1 MDIYLSVNNRAEVFM
16 LPVVPSSFTISKPQT
31 TNTFETVSMGE
42 LLLIGEPKL
51 KSITLSSFFPI
62 AGHNYPFLRNR
73 SMWAWDYVYTIDTWI
88 SKKLP
93 IRLTITGTPIN
104 MAVAVKNFEYE
115 IRSDGDLWYTLEL
128 EEFNLLENGGIQ
140 TADAEEELTMSQY
153 EELKQ
158 DISNLTAIVND
169 LANPMIYNYID
180 NNMPSWAHEAVQ
192 AAVDAGVLTGSG
204 EGWSLTF
211 TDLKTLVW
219 MHRLGLFNR

>member
-16 LPVVPSSFTISKPQT
+16 LPVIPSSFTISKPQT
-31 TNTFETVSMGE
+31 TNIFETVSKGE

-62 AGHNYPFLRNR
+62 QGHNYPFLRNR
-73 SMWAWDYVYTIDTWI
+73 SMWGWDYVNKIDDWI
-88 SKKLP
+88 EQKLP

-128 EEFNLLENGGIQ
+128 EEFNLLENGGAAAAE
-140 TADAEEELTMSQY
+140 TEEELTVGQY

-158 DISNLTAIVND
+158 DITNLTAIVSD

-180 NNMPSWAHEAVQ
+180 ENMPSWAHEAVQ

-204 EGWSLTF
+204 DGWNLTF

-219 MHRLGLFNR
+219 MHRLGLFNQ

>member
-31 TNTFETVSMGE
+31 TNTFETVSKGE

-62 AGHNYPFLRNR
+62 AGHNYSFLRNR
-73 SMWAWDYVYTIDTWI
+73 SMWGWDYVNKIDDWI
-88 SKKLP
+88 GQKLP

-104 MAVAVKNFEYE
+104 MAVAVTNFEYE

-128 EEFNLLENGGIQ
+128 EEFNLLENSSAAVAE
-140 TADAEEELTMSQY
+140 TEEELTVGQY

-158 DISNLTAIVND
+158 DIANLTAIVSD

-180 NNMPSWAHEAVQ
+180 DNMPEWARSAVQ
-192 AAVDAGVLTGSG
+192 AAVDAGVLSGTGG
-204 EGWSLTF
+204 GWDLTYN
-211 TDLKTLVW
+211 DLKTLTW
-219 MHRLGLFNR
+219 MHRSGAF

>member
-1 MDIYLSVNNRAEVFM
+1 MDIYLSVNNRAEVCM

-31 TNTFETVSMGE
+31 TNTFETVSKGE

-104 MAVAVKNFEYE
+104 MAVAVKDFEYE

-128 EEFNLLENGGIQ
+128 EEFNLLENSGIQ

-192 AAVDAGVLTGSG
+192 AAVDAGVLSGSG